1 MKLKSQHVPAC
12 LESANSLKT
21 QASWVTTI
29 TSKKSEI
36 LTTPKLKIALKCWQR
51 YPCCEGTIS
60 ALCEFHSPSVN

>member
-1 MKLKSQHVPAC
+1 MWLKSQCVPAG

-21 QASWVTTI
+21 QASWSAPI

-36 LTTPKLKIALKCWQR
+36 LTTPRLKIAPKCWQR
-51 YPCCEGTIS
+51 YPCCEGTS